1 MQHLKLSFAAGTACF
16 VLGCCFALAQQAP
29 QGAQPQHPMTFFIT
43 SKPVGHGGNLGGLA
57 GADAHCQ
64 ELATTAGAGNHTW
77 HAYLSTQARPSQP
90 AVNARD
96 RIGAGPWYNAKG
108 VMIADDLAHL
118 HGDSLPLARFGNNIT
133 KVTDLTET
141 GEIVPGLN
149 DGKDPHDREWAYIMS
164 HPNSNHH
171 EVLTG
176 TQPDGMAYTD
186 NRDHTCNNWTSEA
199 HGNAGENLRTNTG
212 VSVQVGMSDR
222 NGGGSGS
229 WNSAHGSS
237 GCTNDDLARAHGE
250 GMFYC
255 FAIN

>member
-1 MQHLKLSFAAGTACF
+1 MKSVRALVGAGTACF
-16 VLGCCFALAQQAP
+16 ALGCCFALAQQQNSAP
-29 QGAQPQHPMTFFIT
+29 HPMTFFIT
-43 SKPVGHGGNLGGLA
+43 SRPIGHGGNLGGLA

-64 ELATTAGAGNHTW
+64 QLAAAAGAGNHTW
-77 HAYLSTQARPSQP
+77 HAYLSTQARPGQP

-96 RIGAGPWYNAKG
+96 RIGTGPWYNAKG
-108 VMIADDLAHL
+108 EIIAKDLATL
-118 HGDSLPLARFGNNIT
+118 HGDTLQLARFGNNIT
-133 KVTDLTET
+133 KVTDLTEK

-176 TQPDGMAYTD
+176 TRPDGMAYTD

-212 VSVQVGMSDR
+212 ASVQVGMSDR
-222 NGGGSGS
+222 NGGGNGS

-237 GCTNDDLARAHGE
+237 GCSNDDLARAHGE

-255 FAIN
+255 FAVN